1 MRKNGRFA
9 FALLMAAAVVLAGC
23 NRGQGNLADGG
34 KKKPVFVYCAEHM
47 TNAFHKVASES
58 LQEAAKAAGADLIIY
73 DAGYDIS
80 KQLSQIESGIN
91 QKVDAIFVEPVSING
106 VMPGVEAAEKVGIS
120 VISAYAMIGDVTKA
134 TSFAGVASEPL
145 GRIQMQRV
153 ADDLGGK
160 GNIAVM
166 LGTRGAEAQINR
178 SVGYQNV
185 LKNYPGIQV
194 VFEDAADW
202 NTEKGLKL
210 AENWLQT
217 GIQIDAF
224 VSQDDS
230 MVLGAVK
237 ALADKGLT
245 GEIKTYGINAEPDAV
260 KAIKAGI
267 LTMTVSQETPT
278 VSQKLIEIAMKL
290 YNGEKVENIYYIDGK
305 VIDSGNVDQYL

>member
-1 MRKNGRFA
+1 MKKKGRLIITV
-9 FALLMAAAVVLAGC
+9 LLITAALAGC
-23 NRGQGNLADGG
+23 NRSRDNLTADG
-34 KKKPVFVYCAEHM
+34 KKKPVFMYCAEHM
-47 TNAFHKVASES
+47 TNAFHKVAAES
-58 LQEAAKAAGADLIIY
+58 MQAAAEAAGADLIIN
-73 DAGYDIS
+73 DAGYDIN

-91 QKVDAIFVEPVSING
+91 QRVDAIFVEPVSING
-106 VMPGVEAAEKVGIS
+106 VMPGVEAAGKAGIP

-145 GRIQMQRV
+145 GRIQMQRAV
-153 ADDLGGK
+153 DDRGGK

-178 SVGYQNV
+178 SLGYQNV
-185 LKNYPGIQV
+185 LKNYPDIKI

-202 NTEKGLKL
+202 NTDKGLKL

-224 VSQDDS
+224 VAQDDS
-230 MVLGAVK
+230 MVLGAIK
-237 ALADKGLT
+237 AIADKGLS
-245 GEIKTYGINAEPDAV
+245 GKIKTYGINAEPDAL
-260 KAIKAGI
+260 KTIKEGM

-290 YNGEKVENIYYIDGK
+290 YNGEEVENIYYIDGK
-305 VIDSGNVDQYL
+305 VIDSEDVDQYL